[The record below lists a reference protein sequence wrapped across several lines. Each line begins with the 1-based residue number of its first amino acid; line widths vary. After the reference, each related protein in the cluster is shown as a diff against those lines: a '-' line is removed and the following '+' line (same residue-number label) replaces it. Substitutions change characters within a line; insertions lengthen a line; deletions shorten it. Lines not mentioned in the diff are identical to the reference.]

1 MQNNINEAPPKEPSW
16 EDGDKW
22 ANAIGASQGLAQSI
36 QICAATS
43 STATPGWTGSCINT
57 IGNNALQVTSQVGG
71 AGGMPHV
78 AAFVTKRWVF

>member
-1 MQNNINEAPPKEPSW
+1 MKRRQRSLLGKMETSGPTPSAHLK
-16 EDGDKW
+16 DLLK
-22 ANAIGASQGLAQSI
+22 AFK
-36 QICAATS
+36 AARRPS